1 MNVAGKK
8 CVDHGFPQYTL
19 WCVILLVNSYLPSA
33 GNEYIPRVSEIKG
46 SVTAQDSKD
55 QHLEKIKVGREVL
68 SSTTFHTHESSELI
82 FSLPGK
88 IVVRLSENT
97 SAVLGPAQD
106 NHYEVKL
113 LRGTVTSLLD
123 PQRDRQKEP
132 TFAVRG
138 SGGITEATGTF
149 YAVTEYK
156 GQTYSAVKKGKVVK
170 KTLPPDKPDFS
181 AYLKK
186 AKSKSTT
193 TKTSKTD

>member
-1 MNVAGKK
+1 MKVADKK
-8 CVDHGFPQYTL
+8 RVDYGFSQCTL
-19 WCVILLVNSYLPSA
+19 WCVILFLNSYLPSA
-33 GNEYIPRVSEIKG
+33 GKEYVPRVSEMAG
-46 SVTAQDSKD
+46 SITAQDSKD
-55 QHLEKIKVGREVL
+55 QNIGKINVGRQVL
-68 SSTTFHTHESSELI
+68 SATTFHTHESSELI

-97 SAVLGPAQD
+97 SVVLGPAQD

-113 LRGTVTSLLD
+113 LRGTVTALLD

>member
-1 MNVAGKK
+1 MKVADKK
-8 CVDHGFPQYTL
+8 RVDYGFSQCTL
-19 WCVILLVNSYLPSA
+19 WCVILVLNSYLPSA
-33 GNEYIPRVSEIKG
+33 GKEYVPRVSEMAG
-46 SVTAQDSKD
+46 SITAQDSKD
-55 QHLEKIKVGREVL
+55 QNIGKINVGRQVL
-68 SSTTFHTHESSELI
+68 SATTFHTHESSELI

-97 SAVLGPAQD
+97 SVVLGPAQD

-113 LRGTVTSLLD
+113 LRGTVTALLD